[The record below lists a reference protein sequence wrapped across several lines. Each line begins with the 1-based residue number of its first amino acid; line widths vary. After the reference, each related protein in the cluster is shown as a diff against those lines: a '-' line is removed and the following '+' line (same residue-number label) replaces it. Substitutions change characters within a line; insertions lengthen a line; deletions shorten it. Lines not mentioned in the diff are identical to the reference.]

1 MSRHLSYWLV
11 PAAQPLIFF
20 QQLIETLA
28 HAQQAPAFAPH
39 LTIYSGESPATENPL
54 SIISRAM
61 SGVNEVRLQ
70 VGGISYSDQFTK
82 SLFVQFHQSEHLT
95 RITENMR
102 RLSAFPS
109 AYELNPHL
117 SLLYKHMPVDG
128 KQSLA
133 CSLQLPMSEVSF
145 DAVWAVESEGSP
157 REAKDVMSWRV
168 VCRESLRMEGD
179 AR

>member
-1 MSRHLSYWLV
+1 MPRHLSYWLV
-11 PAAQPLIFF
+11 PAAQQLIFF

-28 HAQQAPAFAPH
+28 HAQQAPAFVPH

-54 SIISRAM
+54 SIISHAM
-61 SGVNEVRLQ
+61 SGVNEMRLR
-70 VGGISYSDQFTK
+70 VGGILYSDQFTK
-82 SLFVQFHQSEHLT
+82 TLFVQFHQSELLT

-102 RLSAFPS
+102 RLSALPS

-117 SLLYKHMPVDG
+117 SLLYKHMPADE

-157 REAKDVMSWRV
+157 REAGDVMGWRV
-168 VCRESLRMEGD
+168 VCRESLRVNHD
-179 AR
+179 AG